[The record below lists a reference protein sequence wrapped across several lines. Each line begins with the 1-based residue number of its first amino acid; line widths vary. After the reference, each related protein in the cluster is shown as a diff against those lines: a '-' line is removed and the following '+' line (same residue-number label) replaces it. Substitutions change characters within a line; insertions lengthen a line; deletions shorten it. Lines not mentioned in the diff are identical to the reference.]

1 MPASARQ
8 TVFQAAGAVGVVA
21 AAAAWAWWG
30 GSATADL
37 LRRAFEALDPVVVL
51 GVAATLVL
59 AGVGTSLVGSPRLR
73 RPTATA
79 NWSLPPAVVLAGIVS
94 TAAVFRIVLG
104 AANHLP
110 AVLGDELVYSGLAKG
125 WALHGQPV
133 LRGTVEVGYSTL
145 YPLFLAPAFGLA
157 ADGAGALAA
166 ARVLNAIA
174 MASTAVPAYLL
185 ARRAVT
191 REWALGVA
199 LLSVAVPWTAYSQ
212 LILTESLFY
221 PVFVAYAAV
230 LAWTLERPTWRRQS
244 AMLALLVVLVGIRT
258 QALAV
263 VVGAVGAIVLY
274 GAVGQGAARALRRFL
289 PTLMVLVASFG
300 AGLAA
305 KAAGIALPTGTYDAV
320 FGSLGRVVGML
331 KWSAWSIASF
341 QLALGVVALAAFP
354 VALRSM
360 LRAGRAEGVRSTAT
374 VALTLSI
381 SVLASVALLSA
392 SPYGLDR
399 LHERSLFF
407 VTPLVLVCLAYW
419 LAHGLERPRWLSLG
433 CALATLALAAA
444 LPGELVF
451 RSFDVDL
458 PSSTFFRDLDAQFP
472 GVDFRIWATGIAAV
486 GAGTFL
492 LARRPLFPILTVVLA
507 FAAVTARTDYRDHL
521 TAAQT
526 RGLSWVDHSLPAGYG
541 ATLINLGLAYSIE
554 PCAEAAWAE
563 QQRLV
568 VWTEFFNT
576 RIEAVKWLYEPN
588 HFDGLASEQLTV
600 GTGGLVLDGAGPF
613 GPEYVVIDARQ
624 RITGD
629 PVGRFYLSSIGNPLL
644 QNGASLTLWKVDPP
658 LRLYNRPE
666 PFPPRGDGRG
676 C

>member
-1 MPASARQ
+1 MPAWARR
-8 TVFQAAGAVGVVA
+8 TAFQGVGAVGVVA
-21 AAAAWAWWG
+21 AATAWARWG
-30 GSATADL
+30 GSTTADL
-37 LRRAFEALDPVVVL
+37 LRRAFAALDPVVVL
-51 GVAATLVL
+51 GVAAALVVVGVAMSL
-59 AGVGTSLVGSPRLR
+59 AGSARLR
-73 RPTATA
+73 RPAVTAQ
-79 NWSLPPAVVLAGIVS
+79 WSLPPAVVLAGIVS
-94 TAAVFRIVLG
+94 TAAVCRIVLG

-133 LRGTVEVGYSTL
+133 LRGSVEVGYSTL

-157 ADGAGALAA
+157 ADGASGLAA
-166 ARVLNAIA
+166 ARALNAIA

-191 REWALGVA
+191 RGWALGVA
-199 LLSVAVPWTAYSQ
+199 LLSVAVPWTAYSP

-221 PVFVAYAAV
+221 PVFVAYAAM

-244 AMLALLVVLVGIRT
+244 ATLALLVVLVGIRT

-263 VVGAVGAIVLY
+263 VVGMAGAIVLY
-274 GAVGQGAARALRRFL
+274 GAVGDGAARALRRFL
-289 PTLMVLVASFG
+289 PTLTVLAASLG

-320 FGSLGRVVGML
+320 FSSLGRVGGML

-341 QLALGVVALAAFP
+341 ELALGVVALAAFP

-360 LRAGRAEGVRSTAT
+360 LQAGRATGARSTAT
-374 VALTLSI
+374 VALTLSV

-419 LAHGLERPRWLSLG
+419 LSHGLERPRWLSLG
-433 CALATLALAAA
+433 CALAALVLAAT

-451 RSFDVDL
+451 SSFDVDL
-458 PSSTFFRDLDAQFP
+458 PSSTFFRGLDAQVP

-492 LARRPLFPILTVVLA
+492 LAKRPLFPILTVVLA
-507 FAAVTARTDYRDHL
+507 FAAVTARVDYRDHL
-521 TAAQT
+521 TAAQA
-526 RGLSWVDHSLPAGYG
+526 RELSWVDHSLPAGSG

-554 PCAEAAWAE
+554 ACAEAAWAE

-576 RIEAVKWLYEPN
+576 RVEAVKWLYEPN
-588 HFDGLASEQLTV
+588 HFDSLASEQLTV
-600 GTGGLVLDGAGPF
+600 GTGGLVLESAGPF
-613 GPEYVVIDARQ
+613 SPEYVVIDARQ

-629 PVGRFYLSSIGNPLL
+629 PVGRFYLSSIGAPPL
-644 QNGASLTLWKVDPP
+644 QNGASLTLWRVDPP
-658 LRLYNRPE
+658 LRLYDRPE